1 LLIAGP
7 QTLAPSPYQSGTPG
21 GFRHVPALDGIRG
34 LAILLV
40 LIDHL
45 MASNARTGS
54 RLFDTLSEIRTSSY
68 CGVNLFFALSG
79 FLITGILFD
88 SLDLPRYFTRFYA
101 RRALRI
107 FPLYYGVILGLLILT
122 GSLHFAWSGWQYYFL
137 TYTQNLAVWR
147 DSTTLKLGFFNI
159 NHFWSLQVEEQFYL
173 IWPLIIYKLRQPE
186 KIVRISLIGCA
197 IIFAIRV
204 FLVAMRAHPAFHN
217 KYLTYSPTFSCADN
231 ILFGCC
237 LCALLRT
244 RWRETT
250 LRAAPWV
257 LAASAGTLAIT
268 AIENS
273 GLDWS
278 NNWFVPTFG
287 FTLIAISCSAAIAMA
302 QRPASK
308 TQRFFSNDILRF
320 LGKYSYGIYIFH
332 YSLHGALTR
341 PIRLFLNDHGHSKA
355 LSVIVTAA
363 VVGILSVLV
372 AMLSYHLFEIHFLRL
387 KMFFRYDE
395 AAAGDSSPQHAQESA
410 LTLAREFD

>member
-1 LLIAGP
+1 
-7 QTLAPSPYQSGTPG
+7 
-21 GFRHVPALDGIRG
+21 
-34 LAILLV
+34 
-40 LIDHL
+40 
-45 MASNARTGS
+45 
-54 RLFDTLSEIRTSSY
+54 
-68 CGVNLFFALSG
+68 
-79 FLITGILFD
+79 
-88 SLDLPRYFTRFYA
+88 
-101 RRALRI
+101 
-107 FPLYYGVILGLLILT
+107 
-122 GSLHFAWSGWQYYFL
+122 
-137 TYTQNLAVWR
+137 
-147 DSTTLKLGFFNI
+147 
-159 NHFWSLQVEEQFYL
+159 
-173 IWPLIIYKLRQPE
+173 
-186 KIVRISLIGCA
+186 
-197 IIFAIRV
+197 
-204 FLVAMRAHPAFHN
+204 
-217 KYLTYSPTFSCADN
+217 
-231 ILFGCC
+231 
-237 LCALLRT
+237 
-244 RWRETT
+244 
-250 LRAAPWV
+250 V

-320 LGKYSYGIYIFH
+320 LGKYS